1 MHNIKELKI
10 WNKAMELTVEIYKA
24 TEKFPKEE
32 TYGLT
37 SQIRRAAVSIPSN
50 ISEGAGRNSKNEFRH
65 FLSIANGSS
74 YELQSQLVISNRL
87 NLLTDET
94 TEILLTKIDEIQKM
108 NYSFQKS
115 LNN

>member
-10 WNKAMELTVEIYKA
+10 WNKAIELTVEIYKA

-32 TYGLT
+32 TYSLT

-50 ISEGAGRNSKNEFRH
+50 ISEGAGRNSSNEFRH

-74 YELQSQLVISNRL
+74 YELQSQLVISNKL
-87 NLLTDET
+87 NFLTNGT
-94 TEILLTKIDEIQKM
+94 TESLLNRIDEIQKM

-115 LNN
+115 IK